1 MKKKGRLK
9 SQKSKDKGHFKKI
22 QLAVAICLLLVA
34 VLMLFKNPGIT
45 GHFSAD
51 FKSQTLSMAID
62 KSQSY
67 MLTAVSQEPIYI
79 TSIRMSGEVVGN
91 GNVEVFI
98 DNNAGQRLLLYR
110 NVKKI
115 EQGLSTVTGMLV
127 GSDEESIE
135 ASSEQR
141 LLVLKP
147 LDQIE
152 YRGAEI
158 SLSAKEEYVSGS
170 FNNKCADTCFIEMTL
185 SSEIGY
191 KLIFNIEPGTMLK
204 INKLIYTL
212 KDEMT

>member
-1 MKKKGRLK
+1 MKNMRKTKKKTKG
-9 SQKSKDKGHFKKI
+9 KGHFKKI

-51 FKSQTLSMAID
+51 FKSQTLSMTID

-67 MLTAVSQEPIYI
+67 MLTALSQEPIHV
-79 TSIRMSGEVVGN
+79 TSIRMSGEVVGD

-135 ASSEQR
+135 ASEQI
-141 LLVLKP
+141 LLMLEP
-147 LDQIE
+147 LGE
-152 YRGAEI
+152 TAYKGAEI
-158 SLSAKEEYVSGS
+158 SLSAKEEYISGS
-170 FNNKCADTCFIEMTL
+170 FNNKCADTCFIEMSL
-185 SSEIGY
+185 SSDIGY

>member
-1 MKKKGRLK
+1 MKKKRK
-9 SQKSKDKGHFKKI
+9 TKKKSKGKGHFKKI
-22 QLAVAICLLLVA
+22 QLGIAICLLLVA

-51 FKSQTLSMAID
+51 FKSQTLSMTID

-67 MLTAVSQEPIYI
+67 MLTAVSDEPIYV

-91 GNVEVFI
+91 GNVEIFI

-135 ASSEQR
+135 ASEQI

-147 LDQIE
+147 LDKIE
-152 YRGAEI
+152 YKGAEI
-158 SLSAKEEYVSGS
+158 SLSAKEEYVSGL

-185 SSEIGY
+185 SSELGY
-191 KLIFNIEPGTMLK
+191 KLTFNIEPGTMLK

-212 KDEMT
+212 KDEIT